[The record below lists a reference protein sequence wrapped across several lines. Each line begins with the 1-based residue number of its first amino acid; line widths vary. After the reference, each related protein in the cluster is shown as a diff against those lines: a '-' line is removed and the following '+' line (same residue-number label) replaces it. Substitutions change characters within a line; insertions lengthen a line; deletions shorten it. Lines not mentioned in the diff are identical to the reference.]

1 MSNTDDVH
9 ERPAWLLP
17 AIVGGAVL
25 ILSVFFLYYY
35 FGPTTGEILGTDPE
49 ASTSTHTI
57 ETTIGD
63 LTFNVPVNYTRI
75 PAQRSGGKQ
84 KEIALHALLMDLT
97 PFTTEKK
104 HLFDSNE
111 ADANVMHFRIHERG
125 KTLPATRRLDSIY
138 VRYFESATQAT
149 PENPLEHYTFVD
161 TSGYRDQDLFVFW
174 PEAGEP
180 LLLMCFRETGVIV
193 NPSCSRTLSLSD
205 GTMLT
210 YRYKRPYQTKWREI
224 DNMLVALVR
233 SWEAKANKAIGQMG
247 SLDDTALDLDE
258 NSLEDV
264 GSKDAT
270 LNSPVIL
277 TSAPK

>member
-1 MSNTDDVH
+1 MSNSSDDVH

-17 AIVGGAVL
+17 VFIGLTVL
-25 ILSVFFLYYY
+25 MFSGFFLYYY
-35 FGPTTGEILGTDPE
+35 FGPTTGEILGTDPKAS
-49 ASTSTHTI
+49 ASTEMI

-63 LTFNVPVNYTRI
+63 LSFNVPVNYTRI

-84 KEIALHALLMDLT
+84 KEIAFHALLLDLA
-97 PFTTEKK
+97 PFTPEQK

-111 ADANVMHFRIHERG
+111 ADAQVLHFRIHERG

-149 PENPLEHYTFVD
+149 AENPLEHYTFID
-161 TSGYRDQDLFVFW
+161 SSGYRDQDLFVFW

-180 LLLMCFRETGVIV
+180 LLLMCFRETGIIA

-210 YRYKRPYQTKWREI
+210 YRYKRPFQKNWHEI
-224 DNMLVALVR
+224 DDMLVALVR
-233 SWEAKANKAIGQMG
+233 SWEPKANKPVGPLG
-247 SLDDTALDLDE
+247 SLDDTILDLEDG
-258 NSLEDV
+258 SLENP
-264 GSKDAT
+264 S
-270 LNSPVIL
+270 LNSAVIL
-277 TSAPK
+277 TSAP

>member
-1 MSNTDDVH
+1 MSNSSDDVH

-17 AIVGGAVL
+17 VFVGLTVL
-25 ILSVFFLYYY
+25 ILSGFFLYYY
-35 FGPTTGEILGTDPE
+35 FGPTTGEILGTDPKAS
-49 ASTSTHTI
+49 ASTKMI

-63 LTFNVPVNYTRI
+63 LSFNVPVNYTRI

-84 KEIALHALLMDLT
+84 KEIAFHALLLDLT
-97 PFTTEKK
+97 PFTPEQK

-111 ADANVMHFRIHERG
+111 ADAQVLHFRIHERG

-149 PENPLEHYTFVD
+149 AENPLEHYTFVD
-161 TSGYRDQDLFVFW
+161 SSGYRDQDLFVYW

-180 LLLMCFRETGVIV
+180 LLLMCFRETGVIA

-210 YRYKRPYQTKWREI
+210 YRYKRPFQKNWHEI
-224 DNMLVALVR
+224 DDMLVALVR
-233 SWEAKANKAIGQMG
+233 SWEPKM
-247 SLDDTALDLDE
+247 
-258 NSLEDV
+258 NSL
-264 GSKDAT
+264 SLSSSNLDAT
-270 LNSPVIL
+270 IDGLDGTPL
-277 TSAPK
+277 TSAEILTNLPSDTRAAPK